1 MFVLPLGDEPNP
13 PDAPVVTYGLI
24 LVNCAAFVLITLP
37 LGFVRPEWAD
47 PMVQAYLG
55 AWVEA
60 LPGPV
65 SRRDVALMYTQLT
78 GYDLFVFQW
87 GFRAV
92 EPRVASLLTAM
103 FLHAGFLHLAGNMLF
118 LWICGDNVEHRLGRV
133 RFLAAYLGTGVAATA
148 IQTMLGGRS
157 TLPLLGASGAIFG
170 VAGLYFVW
178 FPRNRVRVWVML
190 FPFFMNVVRIP
201 ARFVLGFFVLIQ
213 NLLPFL
219 TAGAWGGGVAHGAHL
234 GGFLVGLLAAWLV
247 NRRRRFAGSAPVE
260 AADRDA
266 APPPPGSLAALIE
279 DGDYEVAARR
289 YVRLSSA
296 ETRGL
301 LSERHSLML
310 GTWMA
315 ARGHPHAA
323 LALFQQHV
331 RDYPM
336 SSTAAEAHLAAGL
349 LQLRT
354 FSEPAAASRHL
365 LEALALDPDPEMA
378 AQARRG
384 LAEIAALE
392 KFQLNRLRPAPERA
406 ASGGR
411 RPAGGGHRD

>member
-1 MFVLPLGDEPNP
+1 
-13 PDAPVVTYGLI
+13 
-24 LVNCAAFVLITLP
+24 
-37 LGFVRPEWAD
+37 
-47 PMVQAYLG
+47 
-55 AWVEA
+55 
-60 LPGPV
+60 
-65 SRRDVALMYTQLT
+65 
-78 GYDLFVFQW
+78 
-87 GFRAV
+87 
-92 EPRVASLLTAM
+92 
-103 FLHAGFLHLAGNMLF
+103 
-118 LWICGDNVEHRLGRV
+118 
-133 RFLAAYLGTGVAATA
+133 
-148 IQTMLGGRS
+148 
-157 TLPLLGASGAIFG
+157 
-170 VAGLYFVW
+170 
-178 FPRNRVRVWVML
+178 ML

-234 GGFLVGLLAAWLV
+234 GGFFVGLLAAWLV

-365 LEALALDPDPEMA
+365 LEVLALDPRSRDGG
-378 AQARRG
+378 RG
-384 LAEIAALE
+384 PPRAGRDCGPGEVPVE
-392 KFQLNRLRPAPERA
+392 PPPAGAGAGGVRRA
-406 ASGGR
+406 ASGGWR
-411 RPAGGGHRD
+411 ASRLTGWFGEKRV

>member
-13 PDAPVVTYGLI
+13 PDAPLVTYGLI
-24 LVNCAAFVLITLP
+24 LVNCAAYVFITLP

-47 PMVQAYLG
+47 PMVQEYLR

-60 LPGPV
+60 LSVPV
-65 SRRDVALMYTQLT
+65 SRRDVAAMYLQLT
-78 GYDLFVFQW
+78 GYDLFVYQW

-92 EPRVASLLTAM
+92 EPSLATLFTAM

-133 RFLAAYLGTGVAATA
+133 RFLAAYVGTGVAATA
-148 IQTMLGGRS
+148 IQTMLSGRT

-170 VAGLYFVW
+170 LAGLYFVW
-178 FPRNRVRVWVML
+178 FPRNRVRVWVVL

-201 ARFVLGFFVLIQ
+201 QRPVLGFFVLVQ

-234 GGFLVGLLAAWLV
+234 GGFLVGLLLAWFV
-247 NRRRRFAGSAPVE
+247 NRRLRFASSAP
-260 AADRDA
+260 A
-266 APPPPGSLAALIE
+266 APGDRAPASPPPGSLAALIE

-296 ETRGL
+296 ETRRL

-331 RDYPM
+331 RDYPV

-354 FSEPAAASRHL
+354 FSEPAAASQHL
-365 LEALALDPDPEMA
+365 LEALALDPDPETA
-378 AQARRG
+378 AEARRG
-384 LAEIAALE
+384 LSEIAALE
-392 KFQLNRLRPAPERA
+392 KFQLNRL
-406 ASGGR
+406 
-411 RPAGGGHRD
+411 